1 MKIKTVLKIPFKV
14 GDNAYFETYENNATI
29 CLGVQGHKIIAIE
42 VNAVV
47 KGQFTDIKLPLVSLG
62 KHWAL
67 SEDEMNK
74 ALQEKNQ

>member
-14 GDNAYFETYENNATI
+14 GDNAYFETYENNATTY
-29 CLGVQGHKIIAIE
+29 LGVQGHKIIAIE

-47 KGQFTDIKLPLVSLG
+47 KGQFTNIKLPLDWLG

-67 SEDEMNK
+67 SEEEMQK
-74 ALQEKNQ
+74 ILQEQN